1 MIMADE
7 QLFCENCHQRLDSTD
22 KFCRQCGLPTVRQA
36 QAQKRVPDFPPDT
49 AELKRNFEVQPDP
62 SPFLRTGGDASSQE
76 TLMQTPTTG
85 TVLRATNPT
94 HTLQSAS
101 VTIIMVGLIIF
112 MVLAGAALLIL
123 AFRFP

>member
-1 MIMADE
+1 MAEE
-7 QLFCENCHQRLDSTD
+7 QLFCENCHQRLDLTD

-36 QAQKRVPDFPPDT
+36 QAQKHVPGLPPDT
-49 AELKRNFEVQPDP
+49 AELERNFDVQPDP
-62 SPFLRTGGDASSQE
+62 SPFLRAGGEMPADHEAL
-76 TLMQTPTTG
+76 TQTPTTG

-94 HTLQSAS
+94 QAFQASA

-123 AFRFP
+123 AFR